1 MNSASIATEKWTHAV
16 RLTALHRQHLA
27 LNASMVERSGWLLPA
42 LYGDPDGEM
51 AAIREQAGL
60 SDIGESGKIDV
71 KGRDLDGVLTELA
84 PEAGRIEVGHSAPF
98 GGTTVLRLTM
108 DQALL
113 LVPPDDRQGV
123 LERVQS
129 AAAAH
134 VCAHAVDI
142 TGALCGLR
150 LLGPGAPTVLEHLC
164 ALDLAPDRFADG
176 AVTQGAVAAI
186 HAIIMR
192 RDAGRG
198 ARRRLHGYD
207 LYVDRDLGAYLWG
220 VILENGEEASSRGR
234 GPFTGNGAGAGP
246 YRIRPVGRLV
256 EEELD

>member
-1 MNSASIATEKWTHAV
+1 MSSASVATEKWAQPV

-27 LNASMVERSGWLLPA
+27 LNASMVERSGWLVPA
-42 LYGDPDGEM
+42 SYGDPDGEM
-51 AAIREQAGL
+51 AAIHEQAGL
-60 SDIGESGKIDV
+60 LDIGESGKIDV
-71 KGRDLDGVLTELA
+71 KGRDLDDVLAELA
-84 PEAGRIEVGHSAPF
+84 PESRIEVGHSAPS
-98 GGTTVLRLTM
+98 GGITFLRLTM

-113 LVPPDDRQGV
+113 LAPPEDRQGV

-134 VCAHAVDI
+134 ACANAVDI

-150 LLGPGAPTVLEHLC
+150 LLGPEAPLVLEHLC

-192 RDAGRG
+192 RDAAGG
-198 ARRRLHGYD
+198 GRRRLHGYD

-220 VILENGEEASSRGR
+220 VILENGV
-234 GPFTGNGAGAGP
+234 
-246 YRIRPVGRLV
+246 RPVGRSV